1 MSVKSQTLSP
11 LTRLLFQLVLKLGFT
26 ARSST
31 VFSKAGRSP
40 FMRRPIQ
47 VPPKFQVPRVVV
59 RAISDLLVDYGVPG
73 TPRVD
78 TDAIPFRELH
88 A

>member
-1 MSVKSQTLSP
+1 
-11 LTRLLFQLVLKLGFT
+11 
-26 ARSST
+26 
-31 VFSKAGRSP
+31 
-40 FMRRPIQ
+40 MRRPIQ